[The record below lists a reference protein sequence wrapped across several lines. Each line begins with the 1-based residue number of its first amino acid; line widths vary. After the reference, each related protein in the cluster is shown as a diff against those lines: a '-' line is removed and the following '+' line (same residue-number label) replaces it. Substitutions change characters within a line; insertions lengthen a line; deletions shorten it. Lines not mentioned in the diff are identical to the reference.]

1 MFDVA
6 SSEVILLGVVALLVI
21 PPKDLPKA
29 MRFAGHWVGKVRGV
43 ANQFRSGFDTMV
55 REAELQEMEKKW
67 AAENERIMREHP
79 PEPSQRAALSGHPE
93 RDDDM
98 AHDGVG
104 HDGVSYKGVGY
115 DGTEGDAPPVMVAT
129 PALTAPSVVED
140 AGTSGAHEAAPQA
153 VQPEPKA
160 HP

>member
-29 MRFAGHWVGKVRGV
+29 MRFAGHWLGKVRGV

-55 REAELQEMEKKW
+55 REAELQDMEKKW

-79 PEPSQRAALSGHPE
+79 PESTHLPAS
-93 RDDDM
+93 
-98 AHDGVG
+98 HDAI
-104 HDGVSYKGVGY
+104 DVGY
-115 DGTEGDAPPVMVAT
+115 DGTEGTAPPTMVET
-129 PALTAPSVVED
+129 PALTATPRTAEPFGP
-140 AGTSGAHEAAPQA
+140 APQGATDAAPTHTA
-153 VQPEPKA
+153 TALPAAAEPVSKA

>member
-6 SSEVILLGVVALLVI
+6 SSEVVLLGVVALLVI

-79 PEPSQRAALSGHPE
+79 TEPTHMLPLSE
-93 RDDDM
+93 S
-98 AHDGVG
+98 A
-104 HDGVSYKGVGY
+104 GVGY
-115 DGTEGDAPPVMVAT
+115 DGTEGAAPPVMVEQPALIT
-129 PALTAPSVVED
+129 PAAQAE
-140 AGTSGAHEAAPQA
+140 AHVAAPA
-153 VQPEPKA
+153 PAEPATKVT
-160 HP
+160 P